1 MKGVSK
7 ASADRSIIVVKNGDG
22 FELRV
27 WNRFTG
33 DGPIGVR
40 LTRKSSLPE
49 LPTKTSSY
57 QSALDLQQRWQ
68 SWLDDN
74 PLSGRKKGRK

>member
-7 ASADRSIIVVKNGDG
+7 ASADRSIIVVKDGDG

-40 LTRKSSLPE
+40 LTRKHDLPE